1 MKIFRN
7 IKIVSAVRAVCILA
21 MVAMLGVSVLGI
33 SDIKIINSALD
44 KVYGERFIPSIQ
56 SADIRKNFLQIR
68 MEVTQALYD
77 YKDNSNSVI
86 AGYYTEINKI
96 IKLYEELYMTN
107 EEKIIMTD
115 IKKGLSN
122 YMTQWEKLNDKL
134 SKGNKPTD
142 DELNNLQT
150 IALETMTR
158 LGDLVNYNV
167 NEAKN
172 LVISGDTIYNNSV
185 KNFILS
191 VSCTFVA
198 LLILSLFIT
207 RSVQKSINEMGKNLN
222 QVSKGDFTVN
232 IRCNNNNE
240 FGRMN
245 KSLVQMLESISVM
258 IKTVKENSMDII
270 NQTETLSSVSE
281 EMASASQEIASITQE
296 VAKGSTKQAEEI
308 SEVNR
313 IVKELGEEIENIVG
327 SISNVDDGT
336 KNVNSMSM
344 ESNKEMNL
352 VAKSIQEI
360 EVEFNETKEKI
371 LSLGTDI
378 IQINE
383 ITNFIKSIADQT
395 SLMALNAA
403 IEAAR
408 AGEAGRG
415 FAVVAEE
422 IRKLAEQSKESSEN
436 INNIVS
442 KISEKSIVAMDTT
455 KTVNGKLI
463 DQVVA
468 IEKAIE
474 AFKNIVKAVNEIM
487 PKIDNINK
495 SVVNI
500 NHEKD
505 EIIYDME
512 IVSGVA
518 EEMSASSEEIAA
530 SIQQMNASS
539 EEVAVSAEALNY
551 KAKAMRE
558 TVEMFKLKD

>member
-33 SDIKIINSALD
+33 SDIKIINSTLD
-44 KVYGERFIPSIQ
+44 KVYGERFIPSTQ

-134 SKGNKPTD
+134 SKGNKPAD

-185 KNFILS
+185 KNFILF
-191 VSCTFVA
+191 VSCTFIA

-207 RSVQKSINEMGKNLN
+207 RIVKKSINEMDKNLN
-222 QVSKGDFTVN
+222 QVSKGDFTVS

-240 FGRMN
+240 FGKMN
-245 KSLVQMLESISVM
+245 KSLVQMLESISFM

-270 NQTETLSSVSE
+270 NQAETLSSVSE

-313 IVKELGEEIENIVG
+313 IVKELGEEIENIVR

-336 KNVNSMSM
+336 KIVNSMSI

-395 SLMALNAA
+395 SLLALNAA

-518 EEMSASSEEIAA
+518 EEMSASTEEIAA